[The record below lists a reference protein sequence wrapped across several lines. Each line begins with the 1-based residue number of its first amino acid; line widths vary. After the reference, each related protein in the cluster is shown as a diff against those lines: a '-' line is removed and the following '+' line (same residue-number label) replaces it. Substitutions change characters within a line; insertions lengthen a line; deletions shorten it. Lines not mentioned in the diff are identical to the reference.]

1 MAVLVTVGFREPG
14 ARVSAETGSGG
25 GRRASSGEG
34 GGGLG
39 TAEQGCRRGAALV
52 AEKAFWS
59 QSRGQP
65 LGGRRPCGP
74 APRPSFRLPPPGK
87 PATRLGGSSRQL
99 PGGPSGATD
108 PCGPSTVK
116 PNRRGSNPDEA
127 QACDSLSP
135 SRSSPRR
142 GAGVWEPHRVVVG
155 RGPDPL
161 CRHFTFARFVSA

>member
-1 MAVLVTVGFREPG
+1 MVTVGFREPG

-39 TAEQGCRRGAALV
+39 TAEQGCRRGAAPA

-74 APRPSFRLPPPGK
+74 APRPSFRLPPGD
-87 PATRLGGSSRQL
+87 AGHQTGRQQ
-99 PGGPSGATD
+99 PSAPRVPSGATD

-142 GAGVWEPHRVVVG
+142 GAGVWEPPRVVVG
-155 RGPDPL
+155 RRPDPL
-161 CRHFTFARFVSA
+161 RRHFTSARFVSA